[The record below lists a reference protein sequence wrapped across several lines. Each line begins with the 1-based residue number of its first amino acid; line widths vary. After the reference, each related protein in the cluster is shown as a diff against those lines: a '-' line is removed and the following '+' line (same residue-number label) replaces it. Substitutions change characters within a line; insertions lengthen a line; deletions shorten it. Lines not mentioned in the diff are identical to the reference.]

1 MPTSATGSKRPPAA
15 PQGFTLLEL
24 LVVVA
29 LIAVATAGVSF
40 SVRDSADNA
49 LERDAQRLAML
60 LETGRAQAR
69 ASGLPVVWRTQ
80 NSTPNSSPNSSPN
93 TTRNNGQNNG
103 QDPAQS
109 FVFDG
114 LPAPGLPG
122 QWLSASTRATSNSAV
137 TLGPE
142 PLIEPQ
148 AVALWAL
155 QSPGKTLWV
164 VTDGLRPF
172 KVQSTAEWAGP

>member
-1 MPTSATGSKRPPAA
+1 MRTSAAGSKRPPAL
-15 PQGFTLLEL
+15 PRGFTLLEL

-29 LIAVATAGVSF
+29 LIAVATAGVSL
-40 SVRDSADNA
+40 SLRDSADSA
-49 LERDAQRLAML
+49 LQRDAERLAAL

-80 NSTPNSSPNSSPN
+80 ASPPN
-93 TTRNNGQNNG
+93 TV
-103 QDPAQS
+103 QS
-109 FVFDG
+109 FVFEG
-114 LPAPGLPG
+114 LPPPGLP
-122 QWLSASTRATSNSAV
+122 QNWLTPSTRAAPESAI

-148 AVALWAL
+148 AVAVSSAL
-155 QSPGKTLWV
+155 APGKSLWV

-172 KVQSTAEWAGP
+172 KVQNTAVWVGP

>member
-1 MPTSATGSKRPPAA
+1 MPTSAAGSKRPTAP

-29 LIAVATAGVSF
+29 LIAVATASVSL
-40 SVRDSADNA
+40 SLRDSAHSA
-49 LERDAQRLAML
+49 LERDAERLAVL

-69 ASGLPVVWRTQ
+69 ASGLPVVWRTRGK
-80 NSTPNSSPNSSPN
+80 NPNPVQ
-93 TTRNNGQNNG
+93 T
-103 QDPAQS
+103 
-109 FVFDG
+109 FVFEG
-114 LPAPGLPG
+114 LPPPGLP
-122 QWLSASTRATSNSAV
+122 QNWLAESTRAPTDSAI

-148 AVALWAL
+148 AVALSTL
-155 QSPGKTLWV
+155 QSPGQTLWV

-172 KVQSTAEWAGP
+172 KVQNTREQVSP

>member
-1 MPTSATGSKRPPAA
+1 MPTSAAGSKRPTAL

-29 LIAVATAGVSF
+29 LIAVATAGVSL
-40 SVRDSADNA
+40 SLRDSAQSA
-49 LERDAQRLAML
+49 LQRDAERLAVL

-69 ASGLPVVWRTQ
+69 ANGLPVVWRTPN
-80 NSTPNSSPNSSPN
+80 NSTNPVQ
-93 TTRNNGQNNG
+93 G
-103 QDPAQS
+103 
-109 FVFDG
+109 FVFEG
-114 LPAPGLPG
+114 LPPPGLP
-122 QWLSASTRATSNSAV
+122 QNWLAESTRAAPGSAI

-148 AVALWAL
+148 AVALSTP
-155 QSPGKTLWV
+155 QSPGQTLWV

-172 KVQSTAEWAGP
+172 KVQSTREQVSP

>member
-1 MPTSATGSKRPPAA
+1 MPTSAAGSKRRNALPP
-15 PQGFTLLEL
+15 GFTLLEL

-29 LIAVATAGVSF
+29 LIAVATAGVSL
-40 SVRDSADNA
+40 SLRDSADSA
-49 LERDAQRLAML
+49 LQRDAERLAAL

-80 NSTPNSSPNSSPN
+80 ASTPN
-93 TTRNNGQNNG
+93 
-103 QDPAQS
+103 AVQS
-109 FVFDG
+109 FVFEG
-114 LPAPGLPG
+114 LPPPGLP
-122 QWLSASTRATSNSAV
+122 QNWLTPSTRAAPESAI

-148 AVALWAL
+148 AVAVSSAL
-155 QSPGKTLWV
+155 APGKSLWV

-172 KVQSTAEWAGP
+172 KVQNTAVWVGP

>member
-1 MPTSATGSKRPPAA
+1 MPTSAAGSKRPHAL

-29 LIAVATAGVSF
+29 LIAVATAGVSL
-40 SVRDSADNA
+40 SLRDSAQSA
-49 LERDAQRLAML
+49 LQRDAERLAVL

-69 ASGLPVVWRTQ
+69 ANGLPVVWRTQ
-80 NSTPNSSPNSSPN
+80 DNSAKPV
-93 TTRNNGQNNG
+93 
-103 QDPAQS
+103 QS
-109 FVFDG
+109 FVFEG
-114 LPAPGLPG
+114 LPPPGLP
-122 QWLSASTRATSNSAV
+122 QNWLADSTRAAPGSAI

-148 AVALWAL
+148 GVAVSSVLA
-155 QSPGKTLWV
+155 PGQPLWV

-172 KVQSTAEWAGP
+172 KVQNTAVWVGP